1 MVQLL
6 SAASRLERGHFALRQ
21 HDFLACRHH
30 CVACRRHAAASLG
43 AVLTDSALFL
53 WPRPRVSSAPS
64 LPGLLEGLR

>member
-1 MVQLL
+1 MVELR
-6 SAASRLERGHFALRQ
+6 SVTSVVERGHFALRH

-30 CVACRRHAAASLG
+30 CVACRSHAAASLG

-53 WPRPRVSSAPS
+53 WPRPRVSSTSS